1 MSNMY
6 LLATSIS
13 FVYFVFRFIE
23 IRTSKEEAVPLK
35 NILKDTVVVF
45 VASLLGIC
53 LLDSLTPFIDETSLP
68 KQGGGGK
75 SMAFTDNP
83 NF

>member
-6 LLATSIS
+6 MLSTAIA
-13 FVYFVFRFIE
+13 FVYFIIRFIE
-23 IRTSKEEAVPLK
+23 IRTSKEDPVPLK
-35 NILKDTVVVF
+35 NILKDTFVVF
-45 VASLLGIC
+45 VACLLGIC
-53 LLDSLTPFIDETSLP
+53 LLDSLSPFIDETSMP

>member
-6 LLATSIS
+6 MLATSIS
-13 FVYFVFRFIE
+13 FVYFIIRFIQ

-35 NILKDTVVVF
+35 NILKDTVAVF
-45 VASLLGIC
+45 VACLLGIF
-53 LLDSLTPFIDETSLP
+53 LLDALSPFINETSTS
-68 KQGGGGK
+68 KQGGGK

>member
-6 LLATSIS
+6 MLSTAIA
-13 FVYFVFRFIE
+13 FVYFIIRFIE
-23 IRTSKEEAVPLK
+23 IRTSKEDPVPFK
-35 NILKDTVVVF
+35 TILKDTFAVF
-45 VASLLGIC
+45 VACLLGIL
-53 LLDSLTPFIDETSLP
+53 LLDSLSPFINETTTF